1 MIRSRARL
9 QKAGDNSVS
18 LVVGWQSRVLA
29 EGIKIANPQGAKMSL
44 FRRKD
49 EAMTTPG
56 SEPTSVQTA
65 RDPDLAVPPF
75 RPAAVVP
82 PVASATAAPAKP
94 GGAPSP
100 TARPTTPGVAGRTT
114 GRAEAGEK
122 RVLQIG
128 KGISIQGSV
137 TEAERIVI
145 EGTMES
151 QLLQCQELA
160 ISHSGVFK
168 GEVQVEDADIAGV
181 FDGTLTATGSLTIRA
196 TGRVLGVA
204 RSRRLSVEDGG
215 QLTGRMEMITE
226 ASASSPM
233 AVAPPV
239 RVVESSDS

>member
-1 MIRSRARL
+1 
-9 QKAGDNSVS
+9 
-18 LVVGWQSRVLA
+18 
-29 EGIKIANPQGAKMSL
+29 MSL

-49 EAMTTPG
+49 EATTPPAP
-56 SEPTSVQTA
+56 EPTSVPTA

-75 RPAAVVP
+75 RPAAAVVP
-82 PVASATAAPAKP
+82 PAASAAATSAKP
-94 GGAPSP
+94 TIAPSP
-100 TARPTTPGVAGRTT
+100 AARPASPTAGRPT

-122 RVLQIG
+122 RVLQLG

-137 TEAERIVI
+137 TEAERLVI

-181 FDGTLTATGSLTIRA
+181 FDGTLTATGSLIIRA

-215 QLTGRMEMITE
+215 QLTGRMEMLTE
-226 ASASSPM
+226 AAASPSMP
-233 AVAPPV
+233 VSPPV
-239 RVVESSDS
+239 RVVETSES

>member
-1 MIRSRARL
+1 
-9 QKAGDNSVS
+9 
-18 LVVGWQSRVLA
+18 
-29 EGIKIANPQGAKMSL
+29 MSL

-49 EAMTTPG
+49 EATTPPAP
-56 SEPTSVQTA
+56 EPTSVPTA

-75 RPAAVVP
+75 RPAAMVP
-82 PVASATAAPAKP
+82 PVASAAATSAKP
-94 GGAPSP
+94 TMAPP
-100 TARPTTPGVAGRTT
+100 PAARPSAPNASRPT

-122 RVLQIG
+122 RVLQLG

-204 RSRRLSVEDGG
+204 RSRRFSVEDGG
-215 QLTGRMEMITE
+215 QLTGHMEMITD
-226 ASASSPM
+226 ASASTPM
-233 AVAPPV
+233 PVAPPM
-239 RVVESSDS
+239 RAVESSDS

>member
-1 MIRSRARL
+1 
-9 QKAGDNSVS
+9 
-18 LVVGWQSRVLA
+18 
-29 EGIKIANPQGAKMSL
+29 MSL

-49 EAMTTPG
+49 EATTPPAP
-56 SEPTSVQTA
+56 EPTSVPTA

-82 PVASATAAPAKP
+82 PAASAAATSAKP
-94 GGAPSP
+94 TITPSP
-100 TARPTTPGVAGRTT
+100 AARPSTPTAGRPT

-122 RVLQIG
+122 RVLQLG

-181 FDGTLTATGSLTIRA
+181 FDGTLTATGSLIIRA

-226 ASASSPM
+226 APASAPLS
-233 AVAPPV
+233 VAPPV
-239 RVVESSDS
+239 RVVEPSES

>member
-1 MIRSRARL
+1 
-9 QKAGDNSVS
+9 
-18 LVVGWQSRVLA
+18 
-29 EGIKIANPQGAKMSL
+29 MSL

-49 EAMTTPG
+49 EATTPPAP
-56 SEPTSVQTA
+56 EPTSVPTA

-75 RPAAVVP
+75 RPAAAVVP
-82 PVASATAAPAKP
+82 PAASAAATSAKP
-94 GGAPSP
+94 TIAPSP
-100 TARPTTPGVAGRTT
+100 AARPASPTAGRPT

-122 RVLQIG
+122 RVLQLG

-137 TEAERIVI
+137 AEAERIVI

-181 FDGTLTATGSLTIRA
+181 FDGTLNATGSLIIRA

-204 RSRRLSVEDGG
+204 RARRLSVEDGG

-226 ASASSPM
+226 GSASPSMP
-233 AVAPPV
+233 VSPPV
-239 RVVESSDS
+239 RVIETSES

>member
-1 MIRSRARL
+1 
-9 QKAGDNSVS
+9 
-18 LVVGWQSRVLA
+18 
-29 EGIKIANPQGAKMSL
+29 MSL

-49 EAMTTPG
+49 EATTPPAP
-56 SEPTSVQTA
+56 EPTSVPTA

-82 PVASATAAPAKP
+82 PAASAAATSAKP
-94 GGAPSP
+94 TITPSP
-100 TARPTTPGVAGRTT
+100 AARPSTPTAGRPT

-122 RVLQIG
+122 RVLQLG

-181 FDGTLTATGSLTIRA
+181 FDGTLTATGSLIIRA

-215 QLTGRMEMITE
+215 QLTGRMEMLSET
-226 ASASSPM
+226 SASPSMP
-233 AVAPPV
+233 VAPPV

>member
-1 MIRSRARL
+1 
-9 QKAGDNSVS
+9 
-18 LVVGWQSRVLA
+18 
-29 EGIKIANPQGAKMSL
+29 MSL

-49 EAMTTPG
+49 EATTPPAP
-56 SEPTSVQTA
+56 EPTSVPTA

-75 RPAAVVP
+75 RPAAAVVP
-82 PVASATAAPAKP
+82 PAASAAATSAKP
-94 GGAPSP
+94 TIAPSP
-100 TARPTTPGVAGRTT
+100 AARPASSTAGRPT

-122 RVLQIG
+122 RVLQLG

-181 FDGTLTATGSLTIRA
+181 FDGTLTATGSLIIRA

-226 ASASSPM
+226 ASASPSMP
-233 AVAPPV
+233 VAPPV

>member
-1 MIRSRARL
+1 
-9 QKAGDNSVS
+9 
-18 LVVGWQSRVLA
+18 
-29 EGIKIANPQGAKMSL
+29 MSL

-49 EAMTTPG
+49 EATTPPAP
-56 SEPTSVQTA
+56 EPTSVPTA

-75 RPAAVVP
+75 RPAAMVP
-82 PVASATAAPAKP
+82 PAASAAAASGKPSVASSPA
-94 GGAPSP
+94 
-100 TARPTTPGVAGRTT
+100 ARPMAPGAAGRPT
-114 GRAEAGEK
+114 GRAEASEK
-122 RVLQIG
+122 RVLQLG

-181 FDGTLTATGSLTIRA
+181 FDGTLTATGNLTIRA

-215 QLTGRMEMITE
+215 QLTGRMEMITDTTGG
-226 ASASSPM
+226 AAMP
-233 AVAPPV
+233 VAPPV
-239 RVVESSDS
+239 RVVEASES

>member
-1 MIRSRARL
+1 
-9 QKAGDNSVS
+9 
-18 LVVGWQSRVLA
+18 
-29 EGIKIANPQGAKMSL
+29 MSL

-49 EAMTTPG
+49 EATTPPAP
-56 SEPTSVQTA
+56 EPTSVPTA

-82 PVASATAAPAKP
+82 PAASAAATSAKP
-94 GGAPSP
+94 TITPSP
-100 TARPTTPGVAGRTT
+100 AARPSTPTAGRPT

-122 RVLQIG
+122 RVLQLG

-181 FDGTLTATGSLTIRA
+181 FDGTLNATGSLIIRA

-226 ASASSPM
+226 APSSPAM

-239 RVVESSDS
+239 RVVESSES

>member
-1 MIRSRARL
+1 
-9 QKAGDNSVS
+9 
-18 LVVGWQSRVLA
+18 
-29 EGIKIANPQGAKMSL
+29 MSL

-49 EAMTTPG
+49 EATTPPAP
-56 SEPTSVQTA
+56 EPTSVPTA

-75 RPAAVVP
+75 RPAAAVVP
-82 PVASATAAPAKP
+82 PAASAAATSAKP
-94 GGAPSP
+94 TIAPSP
-100 TARPTTPGVAGRTT
+100 AARPASPTAGRPT

-122 RVLQIG
+122 RVLQLG

-137 TEAERIVI
+137 AEAERIVI

-181 FDGTLTATGSLTIRA
+181 FDGTLNATGSLIIRA

-204 RSRRLSVEDGG
+204 RARRLSVEDGG

-226 ASASSPM
+226 GSASPSMP
-233 AVAPPV
+233 VSPPV
-239 RVVESSDS
+239 RVVETSES

>member
-1 MIRSRARL
+1 
-9 QKAGDNSVS
+9 
-18 LVVGWQSRVLA
+18 
-29 EGIKIANPQGAKMSL
+29 MSL

-49 EAMTTPG
+49 EATTP
-56 SEPTSVQTA
+56 SAPEPSSVPTA

-75 RPAAVVP
+75 RPAAAVVP
-82 PVASATAAPAKP
+82 PAASPATTPAKP
-94 GGAPSP
+94 TIAPSP
-100 TARPTTPGVAGRTT
+100 AARPTTPTAGRPT

-122 RVLQIG
+122 RVLQLG

-181 FDGTLTATGSLTIRA
+181 FDGTLTATGSLIIRA

-215 QLTGRMEMITE
+215 QLTGRMEMLTE
-226 ASASSPM
+226 APASAPM
-233 AVAPPV
+233 AVTPPV
-239 RVVESSDS
+239 RVVEPSDS

>member
-1 MIRSRARL
+1 
-9 QKAGDNSVS
+9 
-18 LVVGWQSRVLA
+18 
-29 EGIKIANPQGAKMSL
+29 MSL

-49 EAMTTPG
+49 EATTPPAP
-56 SEPTSVQTA
+56 EPTSVPTA

-82 PVASATAAPAKP
+82 PAASAAATSAKP
-94 GGAPSP
+94 TITPSP
-100 TARPTTPGVAGRTT
+100 AARPSTPTAGRPT

-122 RVLQIG
+122 RVLQLG

-168 GEVQVEDADIAGV
+168 GEVQV
-181 FDGTLTATGSLTIRA
+181 
-196 TGRVLGVA
+196 GR
-204 RSRRLSVEDGG
+204 RCRYRR
-215 QLTGRMEMITE
+215 
-226 ASASSPM
+226 
-233 AVAPPV
+233 
-239 RVVESSDS
+239 RV

>member
-1 MIRSRARL
+1 
-9 QKAGDNSVS
+9 
-18 LVVGWQSRVLA
+18 
-29 EGIKIANPQGAKMSL
+29 MSL

-49 EAMTTPG
+49 EATTPPAP
-56 SEPTSVQTA
+56 EPTSVPTA

-82 PVASATAAPAKP
+82 PAASAAASSAKP
-94 GGAPSP
+94 TITPSP
-100 TARPTTPGVAGRTT
+100 AARPSTPTAGRPT

-122 RVLQIG
+122 RVLQLG

-181 FDGTLTATGSLTIRA
+181 FDGTLTATGSLIIRA

-226 ASASSPM
+226 APSSPAM

-239 RVVESSDS
+239 RVVESSES

>member
-1 MIRSRARL
+1 
-9 QKAGDNSVS
+9 
-18 LVVGWQSRVLA
+18 
-29 EGIKIANPQGAKMSL
+29 MSL

-49 EAMTTPG
+49 EATTPPAP
-56 SEPTSVQTA
+56 EPTSVPTA

-75 RPAAVVP
+75 RPAAMVP
-82 PVASATAAPAKP
+82 PAASAAAASGKPSVASSPA
-94 GGAPSP
+94 
-100 TARPTTPGVAGRTT
+100 ARPMAPGATGRPT

-122 RVLQIG
+122 RVLQLG

-181 FDGTLTATGSLTIRA
+181 FDGTLTATGNLTIRA

-215 QLTGRMEMITE
+215 QLTGRMEMITDTTGG
-226 ASASSPM
+226 AAMP
-233 AVAPPV
+233 VAPPV
-239 RVVESSDS
+239 RVVEASES

>member
-1 MIRSRARL
+1 
-9 QKAGDNSVS
+9 
-18 LVVGWQSRVLA
+18 
-29 EGIKIANPQGAKMSL
+29 MSL

-49 EAMTTPG
+49 EATTPPAPELI
-56 SEPTSVQTA
+56 SVPTT

-75 RPAAVVP
+75 RPAAMVP
-82 PVASATAAPAKP
+82 PAAGDTAAPPKP
-94 GGAPSP
+94 SMTPSP
-100 TARPTTPGVAGRTT
+100 GARPTIQGAAGRPT

-122 RVLQIG
+122 RVLQLG

-145 EGTMES
+145 DGTMES

-181 FDGTLTATGSLTIRA
+181 FDGTLTATGNLIIRA

-215 QLTGRMEMITE
+215 QLTGRMEMITDAP
-226 ASASSPM
+226 ASGLM
-233 AVAPPV
+233 AVASPV
-239 RVVESSDS
+239 RVFDSSDS

>member
-1 MIRSRARL
+1 
-9 QKAGDNSVS
+9 
-18 LVVGWQSRVLA
+18 
-29 EGIKIANPQGAKMSL
+29 MSL

-49 EAMTTPG
+49 EATTPPAP
-56 SEPTSVQTA
+56 EPSSVPTA

-75 RPAAVVP
+75 RPAAAVVP
-82 PVASATAAPAKP
+82 PAASAAATPAKP
-94 GGAPSP
+94 TIAPSP
-100 TARPTTPGVAGRTT
+100 AARPTTPTAGRPT

-122 RVLQIG
+122 RVLQLG

-181 FDGTLTATGSLTIRA
+181 FDGTLTATGSLIIRA

-215 QLTGRMEMITE
+215 QLTGRMEMLSET
-226 ASASSPM
+226 SASPSMP
-233 AVAPPV
+233 VAPPV

>member
-1 MIRSRARL
+1 
-9 QKAGDNSVS
+9 
-18 LVVGWQSRVLA
+18 
-29 EGIKIANPQGAKMSL
+29 MSL

-49 EAMTTPG
+49 EATTPPAP
-56 SEPTSVQTA
+56 EPSSVPTA

-75 RPAAVVP
+75 RPAAAVVP
-82 PVASATAAPAKP
+82 PAASAAATSAKP
-94 GGAPSP
+94 SIAPSP
-100 TARPTTPGVAGRTT
+100 TARPASPTAGRPT
-114 GRAEAGEK
+114 GRAEAGEQ
-122 RVLQIG
+122 RVLQLG

-181 FDGTLTATGSLTIRA
+181 FDGTLTATGSLIIRA

-226 ASASSPM
+226 ASASPSMP
-233 AVAPPV
+233 VAPPV
-239 RVVESSDS
+239 RVVETSDS

>member
-1 MIRSRARL
+1 
-9 QKAGDNSVS
+9 
-18 LVVGWQSRVLA
+18 
-29 EGIKIANPQGAKMSL
+29 MSL

-49 EAMTTPG
+49 EATTPPAP
-56 SEPTSVQTA
+56 EPTSVPTA

-75 RPAAVVP
+75 RPAAMVP
-82 PVASATAAPAKP
+82 PAASATAAPPKP
-94 GGAPSP
+94 NMTPSP
-100 TARPTTPGVAGRTT
+100 TARPTMPGAPGRPT

-122 RVLQIG
+122 RVLQLG

-145 EGTMES
+145 DGTMES

-168 GEVQVEDADIAGV
+168 GEAQVEDADIAGV
-181 FDGTLTATGSLTIRA
+181 FDGTLTATGNLTIRA

-215 QLTGRMEMITE
+215 QLTGRMEMITD
-226 ASASSPM
+226 ATAGSPM
-233 AVAPPV
+233 GLAPPV

>member
-1 MIRSRARL
+1 
-9 QKAGDNSVS
+9 
-18 LVVGWQSRVLA
+18 
-29 EGIKIANPQGAKMSL
+29 MSL

-49 EAMTTPG
+49 EATTPPAP
-56 SEPTSVQTA
+56 EPTSVPTA

-82 PVASATAAPAKP
+82 PAASAAATSAKP
-94 GGAPSP
+94 TITPSP
-100 TARPTTPGVAGRTT
+100 AARPSTPTAGRPT

-122 RVLQIG
+122 RVLQLG

-181 FDGTLTATGSLTIRA
+181 FDGTLTATGNLIIRA

-215 QLTGRMEMITE
+215 QLSGRMEMITD
-226 ASASSPM
+226 APASSPM
-233 AVAPPV
+233 AVAAPV
-239 RVVESSDS
+239 RVVGSSDS

>member
-1 MIRSRARL
+1 
-9 QKAGDNSVS
+9 
-18 LVVGWQSRVLA
+18 
-29 EGIKIANPQGAKMSL
+29 MSL

-49 EAMTTPG
+49 EATTPPAP
-56 SEPTSVQTA
+56 EPTSVPTA

-82 PVASATAAPAKP
+82 PAASAAATSAKP
-94 GGAPSP
+94 TIAPSP
-100 TARPTTPGVAGRTT
+100 TARPTTPMAGRPT

-122 RVLQIG
+122 RVLQLG

-181 FDGTLTATGSLTIRA
+181 FDGTLTATGSLIIRA

-226 ASASSPM
+226 APSSPAM

-239 RVVESSDS
+239 RVVESSES

>member
-1 MIRSRARL
+1 
-9 QKAGDNSVS
+9 
-18 LVVGWQSRVLA
+18 
-29 EGIKIANPQGAKMSL
+29 MSL

-49 EAMTTPG
+49 EATTPPAP
-56 SEPTSVQTA
+56 EPTSVPTA

-75 RPAAVVP
+75 RPAAMVP
-82 PVASATAAPAKP
+82 PAASAAAASGKPSVASSPA
-94 GGAPSP
+94 
-100 TARPTTPGVAGRTT
+100 ARPMAPGAAARPT

-122 RVLQIG
+122 RVLQLG

-181 FDGTLTATGSLTIRA
+181 FDGTLTATGNLTIRA

-215 QLTGRMEMITE
+215 QLTGRMEMITDTTGG
-226 ASASSPM
+226 AAMP
-233 AVAPPV
+233 VAPPV
-239 RVVESSDS
+239 RVVEASES

>member
-1 MIRSRARL
+1 
-9 QKAGDNSVS
+9 
-18 LVVGWQSRVLA
+18 
-29 EGIKIANPQGAKMSL
+29 MSL

-49 EAMTTPG
+49 EATTPPAP
-56 SEPTSVQTA
+56 EPSSVPTA

-75 RPAAVVP
+75 RPAAAVVP
-82 PVASATAAPAKP
+82 PAASAAATPAKP
-94 GGAPSP
+94 TIAPSP
-100 TARPTTPGVAGRTT
+100 AARPTTPTAGRPT

-122 RVLQIG
+122 RVLQLG

-181 FDGTLTATGSLTIRA
+181 FDGTLNATGSLTIRA

-204 RSRRLSVEDGG
+204 RARRLSVEDGG
-215 QLTGRMEMITE
+215 QLTGRMEMITD
-226 ASASSPM
+226 ASASPAMPVS
-233 AVAPPV
+233 PPV
-239 RVVESSDS
+239 RVVETSES

>member
-1 MIRSRARL
+1 
-9 QKAGDNSVS
+9 
-18 LVVGWQSRVLA
+18 
-29 EGIKIANPQGAKMSL
+29 MSL

-49 EAMTTPG
+49 EATTP
-56 SEPTSVQTA
+56 SAPEPTSVPTA

-75 RPAAVVP
+75 RPAAAVVP
-82 PVASATAAPAKP
+82 PVASAAAASAKP
-94 GGAPSP
+94 TIAPSP
-100 TARPTTPGVAGRTT
+100 AARPSTPTAGRPT

-122 RVLQIG
+122 RVLQLG

-181 FDGTLTATGSLTIRA
+181 FDGTLTATGSLIIRA

-226 ASASSPM
+226 APSSPAM

-239 RVVESSDS
+239 RVVESSES

>member
-1 MIRSRARL
+1 
-9 QKAGDNSVS
+9 
-18 LVVGWQSRVLA
+18 
-29 EGIKIANPQGAKMSL
+29 MSL

-49 EAMTTPG
+49 EATTPPAP
-56 SEPTSVQTA
+56 EPTSVPTA

-75 RPAAVVP
+75 RPAAAVVP
-82 PVASATAAPAKP
+82 PAASAAATAAKP
-94 GGAPSP
+94 TIAPSP
-100 TARPTTPGVAGRTT
+100 AARPASPTAGRPT

-122 RVLQIG
+122 RVLQLG

-181 FDGTLTATGSLTIRA
+181 FDGTLTATGSLIIRA

-215 QLTGRMEMITE
+215 QLTGRMEMLSET
-226 ASASSPM
+226 SASPSMP
-233 AVAPPV
+233 VAPPV

>member
-1 MIRSRARL
+1 M
-9 QKAGDNSVS
+9 
-18 LVVGWQSRVLA
+18 LA
-29 EGIKIANPQGAKMSL
+29 DDSNIANPKGAKMSL

-49 EAMTTPG
+49 EATTPPAP
-56 SEPTSVQTA
+56 EPTSVPTA

-82 PVASATAAPAKP
+82 PVASASSAAPAKP
-94 GGAPSP
+94 SIAPSP
-100 TARPTTPGVAGRTT
+100 AARPSTPTAGRPT

-122 RVLQIG
+122 RVLQLG

-181 FDGTLTATGSLTIRA
+181 FDGTLTASGSLTIRA

-226 ASASSPM
+226 AAASPAM
-233 AVAPPV
+233 PVAPPV
-239 RVVESSDS
+239 RVVDSSES

>member
-1 MIRSRARL
+1 
-9 QKAGDNSVS
+9 
-18 LVVGWQSRVLA
+18 
-29 EGIKIANPQGAKMSL
+29 MSL

-49 EAMTTPG
+49 EATTPPAP
-56 SEPTSVQTA
+56 EPSSVPTA

-75 RPAAVVP
+75 RPAAAVVP
-82 PVASATAAPAKP
+82 PAASAAATTAKP
-94 GGAPSP
+94 TIAPSP
-100 TARPTTPGVAGRTT
+100 AARPTTPTAGRPI

-122 RVLQIG
+122 RVLQLG
-128 KGISIQGSV
+128 RGISIQGSV

-181 FDGTLTATGSLTIRA
+181 FDGTLTATGSLIIRA

-215 QLTGRMEMITE
+215 QLTGRMEMLTE
-226 ASASSPM
+226 APASAPM
-233 AVAPPV
+233 AVTPPV
-239 RVVESSDS
+239 RVVEPSDS

>member
-1 MIRSRARL
+1 M
-9 QKAGDNSVS
+9 
-18 LVVGWQSRVLA
+18 LA
-29 EGIKIANPQGAKMSL
+29 EGYTIANPQGAKMSL

-49 EAMTTPG
+49 EATNSPA
-56 SEPTSVQTA
+56 SDPSKEATSVPTA

-75 RPAAVVP
+75 RPAAVVSP
-82 PVASATAAPAKP
+82 AASAAAAPAKP
-94 GGAPSP
+94 SIAPSP
-100 TARPTTPGVAGRTT
+100 ATRPSGPGGTGRPT

-122 RVLQIG
+122 RVLQLG

-137 TEAERIVI
+137 TEAARIVI
-145 EGTMES
+145 DGTMES

-181 FDGTLTATGSLTIRA
+181 FDGTLTASGSLTIRA

-215 QLTGRMEMITE
+215 QLSGRMEMITDTTGGP
-226 ASASSPM
+226 AMP
-233 AVAPPV
+233 VAPPI
-239 RVVESSDS
+239 RAVETSEA

>member
-1 MIRSRARL
+1 
-9 QKAGDNSVS
+9 
-18 LVVGWQSRVLA
+18 
-29 EGIKIANPQGAKMSL
+29 MSL

-49 EAMTTPG
+49 EATTPPAP
-56 SEPTSVQTA
+56 EPSSVPTA

-75 RPAAVVP
+75 RPAAAVVP
-82 PVASATAAPAKP
+82 PAASAAATPAKP
-94 GGAPSP
+94 TIAPSP
-100 TARPTTPGVAGRTT
+100 AARPTTPTAGRPT

-122 RVLQIG
+122 RVLQLG

-181 FDGTLTATGSLTIRA
+181 FDGTLTATGSLIIRS

-215 QLTGRMEMITE
+215 QLTGRMEMLTE
-226 ASASSPM
+226 APASAPM
-233 AVAPPV
+233 AVTPPV